1 MKLIE
6 PEEFNIM
13 PNNQSFTIGDL
24 KVIHNIFMESGVPD
38 GWITGQAILG
48 KIELVLNQTNYKYE

>member
-6 PEEFNIM
+6 PEEFNTT

-24 KVIHNIFMESGVPD
+24 KVIHNVIMESGVPD

-48 KIELVLNQTNYKYE
+48 KIEIMLNQKN

>member
-6 PEEFNIM
+6 PEDFNKM
-13 PNNQSFTIGDL
+13 PDNNSFTMGDL
-24 KVIHNIFMESGVPD
+24 KVIHNVFMESEVPD

-48 KIELVLNQTNYKYE
+48 KIEIMLNPTN